1 MSSKDTIEKAF
12 GNIPKEV
19 TPSLEFEFLPT
30 FRGIKYY
37 WLRLVRRTIGR

>member
-1 MSSKDTIEKAF
+1 MTSKDTLNKAY

-19 TPSLEFEFLPT
+19 GIDFYVILYLPT

-37 WLRLVRRTIGR
+37 YYRLIRKVTR